1 MSQDQKN
8 LQSIISKLESD
19 GYDIVFLSHSL
30 RGDIHHNDYDFVN
43 LLFGDKYPITTTL
56 AETLE
61 AYKNIDLVIAM
72 RLHSVILGM
81 LHGIPTLPILYG
93 PKVASLAEEFDLK
106 KYSLETNEI
115 EM

>member
-1 MSQDQKN
+1 M
-8 LQSIISKLESD
+8 
-19 GYDIVFLSHSL
+19 
-30 RGDIHHNDYDFVN
+30 
-43 LLFGDKYPITTTL
+43 LFGDKYPITTTL